1 MTPQVKHHT
10 VLAER
15 RAARQPEVAGLQ
27 VWCEHCTVV
36 TLLLQGE
43 TVAPAP
49 SPSTVVPPISVPGN
63 TSCGEV
69 GMPEWQ
75 RHCLEHGLQPN
86 GSLLQDYA
94 TSEEFRP
101 LTVDDV
107 MWPEDS
113 QVGLWIIDTG

>member
-1 MTPQVKHHT
+1 MST
-10 VLAER
+10 VL
-15 RAARQPEVAGLQ
+15 G
-27 VWCEHCTVV
+27 TVV
-36 TLLLQGE
+36 TLLLQE
-43 TVAPAP
+43 ENAAPVPPP
-49 SPSTVVPPISVPGN
+49 SPPTVVPPI
-63 TSCGEV
+63 CGEV
-69 GMPEWQ
+69 GMPKWQ

-86 GSLLQDYA
+86 GSLLQDYS